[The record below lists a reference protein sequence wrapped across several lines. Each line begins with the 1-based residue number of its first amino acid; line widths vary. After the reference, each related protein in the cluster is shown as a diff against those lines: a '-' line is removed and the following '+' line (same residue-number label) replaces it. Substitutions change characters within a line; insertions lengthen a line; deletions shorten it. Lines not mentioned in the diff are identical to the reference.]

1 VLSLAAKRCTAEY
14 LQQTYSVSER
24 RACVVLSLD
33 RSSARRQPG
42 YDQTRELGARI
53 HALSELYPRFGYR
66 KIYYR
71 LKLEGTRVSRERV
84 RLIRKQEGLQVM
96 KKPRRRRPLGVSTA
110 MPTRAQYPNHVWS
123 YDFLH
128 DETSDGRRLKCL
140 TLRDEYTREGL
151 AIYCAR
157 SITASDVVR
166 VLEELFAGRGAPACL
181 KSDNGPELMAKQV
194 TAWLKECRVKTHFI
208 DPGSPWQNGYNESFN
223 GVFRDGCLDR
233 WAFYSV
239 AEAQRVIGQWLDEY
253 NHERP
258 HGSLN
263 GMTPARFAA
272 LHQKLMKR
280 AA

>member
-194 TAWLKECRVKTHFI
+194 MRGLKSAGSRLISSILAARGRTDITRVSTACSEMVVSIAGPSTRSLK
-208 DPGSPWQNGYNESFN
+208 PNALSANGSMNTIMS
-223 GVFRDGCLDR
+223 
-233 WAFYSV
+233 A
-239 AEAQRVIGQWLDEY
+239 
-253 NHERP
+253 H
-258 HGSLN
+258 
-263 GMTPARFAA
+263 MARSTG
-272 LHQKLMKR
+272 
-280 AA
+280 